1 MWNCRWRKSTS
12 SRTLIRKHKHG
23 LKSVTALHHLCWP
36 ALCFLIDTCGE
47 LMLMGRNKARASKRL
62 VCERR
67 RVNSAELRRCCLAG
81 SSESVKTPAPSLIS
95 IGLCH
100 RSERKARLLPSLASD
115 SHLATYFKP
124 LFSHHRKA
132 TKQMVFT
139 SKAVLPQGRGL
150 GS

>member
-1 MWNCRWRKSTS
+1 MAACQN
-12 SRTLIRKHKHG
+12 KH
-23 LKSVTALHHLCWP
+23 
-36 ALCFLIDTCGE
+36 
-47 LMLMGRNKARASKRL
+47 
-62 VCERR
+62 
-67 RVNSAELRRCCLAG
+67 VNSTEASRCCFSR
-81 SSESVKTPAPSLIS
+81 SSESVKTPALSLIS

-139 SKAVLPQGRGL
+139 SKAILPQGGGIRSFEAKRREKEVGYEQEFGTHCGAAVHSL
-150 GS
+150 PLLLSGCHLSSKNMTNG

>member
-1 MWNCRWRKSTS
+1 
-12 SRTLIRKHKHG
+12 
-23 LKSVTALHHLCWP
+23 
-36 ALCFLIDTCGE
+36 
-47 LMLMGRNKARASKRL
+47 MGRNKARASKRL

-67 RVNSAELRRCCLAG
+67 RVNSAELHRCCLAG

-150 GS
+150 GSYEAERREKEVGYELEFETHHEAAVNSPPLLVSGCHLSSAHMTNG